1 MRMLSL
7 LCLSLLTLAACGDDA
22 AGPRAETPSAGG
34 AASKDIDPGFTDP
47 GEVASALPLRQT
59 PLAVGDPA
67 PPFVGRPKADTVV
80 LVFYR
85 GHW

>member
-1 MRMLSL
+1 MRMLSI

-22 AGPRAETPSAGG
+22 AGPSSETPSPGK
-34 AASKDIDPGFTDP
+34 AAPKEFDPGFTDM
-47 GEVASALPLRQT
+47 GEAVSVMPPRET

-67 PPFVGRPKADTVV
+67 PPFGGRPKADTVV